1 MPLLKG
7 GSKKDI
13 RQNIETEMKVGGK
26 SHKQAVAIALNVAK
40 KSKNKGSKK
49 KMGKKSERDNEIFD
63 EISQK
68 QNGFWKEF
76 LSRPRGVR

>member
-26 SHKQAVAIALNVAK
+26 PHKQAVAIALNVAK

-49 KMGKKSERDNEIFD
+49 KMGKGKC
-63 EISQK
+63 
-68 QNGFWKEF
+68 
-76 LSRPRGVR
+76 